1 MELVESG
8 GGLWGEGRGTGGEV
22 VEGDLDG
29 ECAIAHELKVVG
41 QAGGRARDLIYEAFD
56 VE

>member
-1 MELVESG
+1 MELVKSG
-8 GGLWGEGRGTGGEV
+8 GGLCREGRGTGREA
-22 VEGDLDG
+22 VEGDLDR

-41 QAGGRARDLIYEAFD
+41 QAGCRAGDFIYEAFD

>member
-1 MELVESG
+1 MFFLIVSKE
-8 GGLWGEGRGTGGEV
+8 WREGRGTGGEV
-22 VEGDLDG
+22 VEGDLNG

-41 QAGGRARDLIYEAFD
+41 QAGGRASDFIHQTFD

>member
-1 MELVESG
+1 MELVKGSR
-8 GGLWGEGRGTGGEV
+8 GLWGEGRGTGGEV

-29 ECAIAHELKVVG
+29 ERAITHELKVIG
-41 QAGGRARDLIYEAFD
+41 QAGSRTRNLIYEAFD